1 MVPRSPSEMCST
13 VYIVHVLVAEML
25 LGISIFFYV

>member
-25 LGISIFFYV
+25 LGISIFLNV